1 MIGRVRTVNVLV
13 PLAIVLSTPIAFAQ
27 TLEDHRSK
35 VVQVASIGVNKSLRP
50 TGLWISSLSNL
61 SAESGNLLA
70 PDGRPM
76 FSLPAL
82 VASGYDESVV
92 YDVSSFYQGLKKPR
106 INLVLNYATETLG
119 EVFSF
124 GLDTG
129 SRSEKARVKS
139 AVFVGYTRALVPR
152 KNTTVSFSTGAW
164 IMGGLLEAPCVD
176 SYTREY
182 HCRSLTAWS
191 DYSSPKYRTPYYFDF
206 RLGFSF

>member
-1 MIGRVRTVNVLV
+1 
-13 PLAIVLSTPIAFAQ
+13 
-27 TLEDHRSK
+27 
-35 VVQVASIGVNKSLRP
+35 
-50 TGLWISSLSNL
+50 
-61 SAESGNLLA
+61 
-70 PDGRPM
+70 M

-82 VASGYDESVV
+82 VASGYDESIV
-92 YDVSSFYQGLKKPR
+92 YDVSSFYRGLQRPR

-119 EVFSF
+119 EVLSF

-139 AVFVGYTRALVPR
+139 ALFVGYTRALVPR
-152 KNTTVSFSTGAW
+152 KNTTASFSTGAW

-182 HCRSLTAWS
+182 HCGSLTAWS
-191 DYSSPKYRTPYYFDF
+191 DYSSPKSRTPYYFVL